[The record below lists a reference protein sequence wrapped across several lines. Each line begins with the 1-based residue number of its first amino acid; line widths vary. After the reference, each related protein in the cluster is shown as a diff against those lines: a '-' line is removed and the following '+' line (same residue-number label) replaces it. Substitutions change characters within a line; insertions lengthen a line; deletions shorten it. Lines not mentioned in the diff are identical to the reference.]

1 MTNQKVTAAHA
12 VNLLE
17 KRFSTPAPRREPTL
31 LLVDELDMLW
41 TRKQVSMNHR
51 FTCFK
56 TLYQFYF

>member
-51 FTCFK
+51 FT
-56 TLYQFYF
+56 